1 MPNSHG
7 KFGPDD
13 TKFVDH
19 APPPLA
25 GSIAAVAVAVI
36 VAAVV

>member
-1 MPNSHG
+1 MPNKHG

-19 APPPLA
+19 APPRLA
-25 GSIAAVAVAVI
+25 GSVVAVAVAV
-36 VAAVV
+36 VAAAVV